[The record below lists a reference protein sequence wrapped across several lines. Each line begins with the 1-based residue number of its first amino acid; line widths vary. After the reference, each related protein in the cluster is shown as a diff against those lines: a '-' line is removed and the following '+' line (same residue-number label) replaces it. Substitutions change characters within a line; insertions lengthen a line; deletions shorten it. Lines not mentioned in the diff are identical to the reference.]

1 MPGWDF
7 QNVAVGRT
15 NPLSQEGDFP
25 SYHFCVFARLAIR
38 SIYPPFVQIPMY
50 LWKKFQ
56 EFLPW
61 KKLGGGAGGGG
72 GGGGGGLQQPQPPV
86 LRGKGWQQK

>member
-25 SYHFCVFARLAIR
+25 PYHFCVFARLAIR

-50 LWKKFQ
+50 L
-56 EFLPW
+56 
-61 KKLGGGAGGGG
+61 
-72 GGGGGGLQQPQPPV
+72 
-86 LRGKGWQQK
+86 